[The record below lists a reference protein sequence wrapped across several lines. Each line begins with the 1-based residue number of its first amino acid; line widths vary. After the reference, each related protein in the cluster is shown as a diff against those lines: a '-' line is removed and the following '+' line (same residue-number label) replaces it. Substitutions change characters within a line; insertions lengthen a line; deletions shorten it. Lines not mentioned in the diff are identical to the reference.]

1 MNNKY
6 YELHLKINPEL
17 EYIISDICFEV
28 FPCEGVVLAEET
40 YKDLEMVSTTEG
52 TLRIFLTEDVD
63 VEPILKN
70 QRAVLL
76 ERGLSEE
83 DLGSWEYS
91 YLAKDNEDW
100 SKKWKEKWD
109 ITHVSDRITIV
120 PDWLEYKDKPDE
132 IVIRLEPGCAFGT
145 GTHPT
150 TQLCMKAMEIVGV
163 EGKNVADIGM
173 GSGIL
178 SICR

>member
-6 YELHLKINPEL
+6 YELQLKINPEL
-17 EYIISDICFEV
+17 EDIISDICFEV

-100 SKKWKEKWD
+100 S
-109 ITHVSDRITIV
+109 
-120 PDWLEYKDKPDE
+120 
-132 IVIRLEPGCAFGT
+132 
-145 GTHPT
+145 
-150 TQLCMKAMEIVGV
+150 
-163 EGKNVADIGM
+163 
-173 GSGIL
+173 
-178 SICR
+178 